1 MSFRHLQFCSGAC
14 TLPVHATP
22 CCLVL
27 CALQLQEVVV
37 EEDDGLEEDFKAEAI
52 SAETSVLGE
61 DGKPMP
67 LPVKAH

>member
-1 MSFRHLQFCSGAC
+1 
-14 TLPVHATP
+14 
-22 CCLVL
+22 
-27 CALQLQEVVV
+27 LQEVVV